1 MKNLN
6 QHKGFSLMEVLV
18 SLLIIAGSIAV
29 IMPNISASMYM
40 TSKAKTMV
48 TAVQLARNLINE
60 LQLENKISATKEDGK
75 FEDFEDYSYEYVI
88 EKVNLMDILPKDEE
102 KNNSKILTG
111 SKSNNENLF
120 SVKILVLWNI
130 VGREQSYETNSY
142 LFAQKKKK

>member
-1 MKNLN
+1 
-6 QHKGFSLMEVLV
+6 MEVLV